1 MKPNCCVHESLRSE
15 PWVLSLALGHSGC
28 QSFCLV
34 GRMSLV
40 KGHSLV
46 HWTKK
51 ESLLLEEAKEVT
63 LR

>member
-1 MKPNCCVHESLRSE
+1 MKPNCRDHESLRSE
-15 PWVLSLALGHSGC
+15 PRVLSLSLGYSGC

-46 HWTKK
+46 HWKK
-51 ESLLLEEAKEVT
+51 KSLLLEEAKEVT